1 MIVMTSFIK
10 KQPVRLGLLPRSV
23 LLLSML
29 VTSLALSACYGSSNE
44 NERSDDTDAAASEVS
59 DNGLVNQDAAN
70 TDAMA
75 GEAISGNMSV
85 EDVMINNLSRYRWT
99 LISATDSHDQPL
111 DMLMQIT
118 DQVRLSFNEYQGQ
131 NTLNY
136 SVGCNTVSA
145 AYQLQ
150 GTALT
155 IEDSMSTKMSCGD
168 LNKAEDNLSTLM
180 QGDSEL
186 ILAMANDAS
195 VDSLK
200 SDTPI
205 LTQTTSDAATLVWQG
220 KLTSQ
225 ARYDSKGEA
234 VFWAVSADM
243 IPCADSSSQMC
254 LRVKPVTYD
263 SQGIKINE
271 GKWMVFTGEIDGYQH
286 DSRYEEVLRLQRYQL
301 DGGNMAEDDTSS
313 TSDDKYAYVL
323 DAVIESSVVE

>member
-1 MIVMTSFIK
+1 MTSFIK

>member
-10 KQPVRLGLLPRSV
+10 KKPVRLGLLPRSV

>member
-1 MIVMTSFIK
+1 MTSFIK
-10 KQPVRLGLLPRSV
+10 KKPVRLGLLPRSV

>member
-10 KQPVRLGLLPRSV
+10 KQPVRLELLPRSV

>member
-1 MIVMTSFIK
+1 MTSFIK

-220 KLTSQ
+220 KLTPQ

>member
-168 LNKAEDNLSTLM
+168 LNKAEDNLSMLM

-254 LRVKPVTYD
+254 LRVKPVAYD

>member
-1 MIVMTSFIK
+1 MTSFIK
-10 KQPVRLGLLPRSV
+10 KKPVRLGLLPRSV

-243 IPCADSSSQMC
+243 IPCADSSSHMC